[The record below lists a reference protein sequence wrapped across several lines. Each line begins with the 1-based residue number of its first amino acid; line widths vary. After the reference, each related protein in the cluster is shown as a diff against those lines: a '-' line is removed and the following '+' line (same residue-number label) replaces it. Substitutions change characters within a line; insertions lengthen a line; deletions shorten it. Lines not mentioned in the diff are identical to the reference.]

1 MSNPF
6 KIFERQIAEEKSEIK
21 EKDAEIERLA
31 ASLGEKL
38 ADLTMAK
45 EFITELCDA
54 LDIMTQFLLISDL
67 PLELEETKRRE
78 IQALIQ
84 RAREATR

>member
-6 KIFERQIAEEKSEIK
+6 KIFERQIVEEKSEIK

-54 LDIMTQFLLISDL
+54 LEGHEPCGHFDD
-67 PLELEETKRRE
+67 
-78 IQALIQ
+78 LIQ